1 MATLNISLP
10 DAMRAFIEDEVK
22 RGDYSTPSEFIRELV
37 RTDQKRKA
45 EKQLEH
51 LLLDGL
57 KSGKATPMTK
67 KEWAELRKRVLEGRE
82 ERTRRRA

>member
-10 DAMRAFIEDEVK
+10 DSMRAFIEEEVQ
-22 RGDYSTPSEFIRELV
+22 RGGYSTPSEFMRALV
-37 RTDQKRKA
+37 RAHQKRKA
-45 EKQLEH
+45 EDRLEQ

-67 KEWAELRKRVLEGRE
+67 KDWAELRKRVLAGRE
-82 ERTRRRA
+82 ERAQRRA

>member
-10 DAMRAFIEDEVK
+10 DSMRAFIEEEVQ
-22 RGDYSTPSEFIRELV
+22 RGGYSTPSEFMRELV
-37 RTDQKRKA
+37 RARQKCKA
-45 EKQLEH
+45 EDRLEQ

-67 KEWAELRKRVLEGRE
+67 KDWAELRKRVLAGRE
-82 ERTRRRA
+82 ERAQRQA